1 MIVSRKVLAL
11 TAVTAA
17 CAMVLAAFTPVGALF
32 GGDREQAAVAAF
44 SKWDGQGQLI
54 TFSAGDFTGRVT
66 GEEELAAIVLNSLP
80 AGGLL
85 RLAGQEVRVGEAIT
99 ADRLSALCFVPEIGV
114 DVHTAFDF
122 LPVFSRSGAGQQAVT
137 VHLNI
142 SDTENAAPIAVE
154 QRYET
159 YADLPLYGR
168 LKAVDP
174 EGDPCTFDVVDQGK
188 RGVAQIT
195 PSGFRYVPNGKS
207 GSDVFSVVATDCYGN
222 RSQPTQITV
231 AVVKRHD
238 KATFSYTDMMEHP
251 AHYAAL
257 QLREAGVF
265 SGETFGNEAF
275 FCPEAA
281 VSRAEFLTMVAAVT
295 QLAMPTAA
303 VSTGLSDNDATPAW
317 AQGYVA
323 AGILSG
329 VVQGSDDGQ
338 GNRAFLAQNAV
349 TRAEA
354 AAIADRS
361 LHLTDDGRSLSFADR
376 DTVPQWAAQSVVN
389 CAALGML
396 SAAEDNTISA
406 DQMLTRADAAVMLY
420 EMLNYQ
426 GR

>member
-1 MIVSRKVLAL
+1 MIVSKKLLAL
-11 TAVTAA
+11 ASVTVA
-17 CAMVLAAFTPVGALF
+17 CTMLLAAFTPARALF
-32 GGDREQAAVAAF
+32 GKGEAPAVAAF

-54 TFSAGDFTGRVT
+54 TFGMEDFTGRVT
-66 GEEELAAIVLNSLP
+66 GEEELSAIVLSSLP
-80 AGGLL
+80 AGGVL
-85 RLAGQEVRVGEAIT
+85 RLAGQQVRVGEAIS

-122 LPVFSRSGAGQQAVT
+122 LPVFSRSGAGDVPVT

-142 SDTENAAPIAVE
+142 SDTPNAAPVAVE
-154 QRYET
+154 MRYET
-159 YADLPLYGR
+159 YADLPLYGK

-174 EGDPCTFDVVDQGK
+174 EGDPCTFTVVDQGK
-188 RGVAQIT
+188 RGTAEIT
-195 PSGFRYVPNGKS
+195 SAGFRYLPSGKS
-207 GSDVFSVVATDCYGN
+207 GKDVFSVVATDCYGN

-238 KATFSYTDMMEHP
+238 KEVFTYTDLGDSP

-265 SGETFGNEAF
+265 SGESFGSEAF
-275 FCPEAA
+275 FCPETT
-281 VSRAEFLTMVAAVT
+281 VSRAEFLTMVAAVSEM
-295 QLAMPTAA
+295 AMPTAA

-317 AQGYVA
+317 AQSYVA

-338 GNRAFLAQNAV
+338 GNRAFLAHNAI

-361 LHLTDDGRSLSFADR
+361 LGLADDGRAMTFADS
-376 DTVPQWAAQSVVN
+376 DTVPAWAAQSVVN
-389 CAALGML
+389 CTALGML
-396 SAAEDNTISA
+396 PANEDNTICA
-406 DQMLTRADAAVMLY
+406 DQPLTRADAAVMLY
-420 EMLNYQ
+420 EMLKY
-426 GR
+426 RAE